1 MKLGRTERYRT
12 RTSPPMRKFLGVAA
26 KMGFIDLAES
36 LALIWILEIEASKI
50 PKTELESSIKIT
62 GRIRD
67 QLFINIIYRINNK
80 TEVIAFYTRS
90 SEFQ

>member
-36 LALIWILEIEASKI
+36 LALVWILEIEASKI
-50 PKTELESSIKIT
+50 PKT
-62 GRIRD
+62 
-67 QLFINIIYRINNK
+67 
-80 TEVIAFYTRS
+80 
-90 SEFQ
+90 